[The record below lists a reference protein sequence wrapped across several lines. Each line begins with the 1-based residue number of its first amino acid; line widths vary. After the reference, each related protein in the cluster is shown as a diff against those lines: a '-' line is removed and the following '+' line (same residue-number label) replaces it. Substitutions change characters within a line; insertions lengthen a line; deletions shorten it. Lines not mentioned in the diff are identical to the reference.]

1 MSEGEG
7 PVGPGAV
14 AVGLWV
20 ARADE
25 VRAGE
30 GLWMKGTGAGVYE
43 GASGPAEMRWAASER
58 ALSLEC

>member
-1 MSEGEG
+1 MGR
-7 PVGPGAV
+7 
-14 AVGLWV
+14 WI

-43 GASGPAEMRWAASER
+43 GASGPSEMRWAASER
-58 ALSLEC
+58 ALES